1 MKRSLAS
8 LFPSTPAEDYS
19 KPKNGGHLQPPKSP
33 RQEGSKIKDG
43 GDEEK
48 FKNNLTE
55 AIVTEKPNVKWDD
68 VAGLHNAKK
77 ALQEAVIL
85 PIRFPQIFV
94 GSRQPW
100 KGILLYGVRI
110 FFVL

>member
-8 LFPSTPAEDYS
+8 LAPPEDYS
-19 KPKNGGHLQPPKSP
+19 KIKNGGGNLQPPKSP
-33 RQEGSKIKDG
+33 RQDGSKIREG
-43 GDEEK
+43 GDDEK

-55 AIVTEKPNVKWDD
+55 AIITEKPNVKWDD

-100 KGILLYGVRI
+100 KGILLYGVRN
-110 FFVL
+110 FFL